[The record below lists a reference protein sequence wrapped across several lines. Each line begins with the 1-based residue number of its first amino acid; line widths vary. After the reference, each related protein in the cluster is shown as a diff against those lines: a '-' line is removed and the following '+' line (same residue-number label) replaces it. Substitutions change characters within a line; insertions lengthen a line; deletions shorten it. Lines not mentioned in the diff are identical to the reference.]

1 MGIIVWIIFDLI
13 VGIIVKLIMSGR
25 DGGGFFLICIFGI
38 VGAVVGGWLAIMF
51 GIGGFISGF
60 NLYSFLVAVV
70 GVIFVLGIFRFLRR
84 E

>member
-13 VGIIVKLIMSGR
+13 VGIIVKLIMLGC

-38 VGAVVGGWLAIMF
+38 VGVVVGGWLVIMF

-60 NLYSFLVAVV
+60 NLYSFLVVVV
-70 GVIFVLGIFRFLRR
+70 GVIFVLGIFCFL
-84 E
+84 